1 MDKKN
6 ASDTNPMTELF
17 GEMVYSYSREEAIK
31 DGVLVD
37 VSETA
42 FEAGIIFPTA
52 VTRAVWDNYID
63 WTDADNKRQ
72 TYQDLSGRL
81 WDVLYMARCQMVRAG
96 KHSGSMPQLEYQFMC
111 IHRGGRGRKARL
123 TTLKLIVG
131 PGDQSE
137 GVVTIM
143 MPNED

>member
-1 MDKKN
+1 MDKKDS
-6 ASDTNPMTELF
+6 SDSNPLSEIF
-17 GEMVYSYSREEAIK
+17 GDSVFSYTRKQAIQ

-37 VSETA
+37 VSKTA
-42 FEAGIIFPTA
+42 TEAGIIYQTA
-52 VTRAVWDNYID
+52 VTRTVWDNFIE
-63 WTDADNKRQ
+63 WTDVDNKRQ
-72 TYQDLSGRL
+72 TYQDQSGRL

-96 KHSGSMPQLEYQFMC
+96 KHSGSKSQLPYQFMC

-131 PGDQSE
+131 PGDQGE